1 MMELP
6 EKLQKALS
14 NCSTLPSAPGAVF
27 EILELCRDSD
37 ISITKVAK
45 ILSRDPALSAKT
57 LTVANSPLFGVRSE
71 VTTVD
76 RAVALLGINAT
87 LSFAL
92 SFVLVRSLRKL
103 QKDTFDHSAFW
114 RRSAIAAVTARTMGS
129 YTSKTPSDELFI
141 AGLLQ
146 DIGMLA
152 LNESVPNLYRHLTV
166 SGKWEHSAVMETER
180 QAVGADHAAV
190 SAWLLHRWNLPEKY
204 WRAAAGSHEPETAE
218 GPEKDLVQTAAL
230 ASSIAEIWMHQQN
243 AAAAAEAA
251 RMSVRLFKIPT
262 KTFEAKLREI
272 AIALP
277 EATRNLDIDLGGE
290 EKIFQL
296 FDQARETLVS
306 LTLQIQQQARELAS
320 LSHKDAL
327 TSLYNRAHLDET
339 LPTFFD
345 KSVASGQPLSV
356 IFLDLDHFKRVNDTY
371 GHHAGDQVL
380 TAVAHWI
387 QGALRGDDIVARY
400 GGEEFVCLLPDTDE
414 AGASF
419 VAERL
424 RASIS
429 GRSIATDDGNIV
441 SVTISAGCATRSA
454 RRQFG
459 DMHEL
464 LKSADQCLYAAKGAG
479 RNRVVTLDSIT
490 RN

>member
-1 MMELP
+1 MVELP

-14 NCSTLPSAPGAVF
+14 NCRTLPSAPGAVF
-27 EILELCRDSD
+27 EILELCKDED
-37 ISITKVAK
+37 ISIAKVAR

-57 LTVANSPLFGVRSE
+57 LTVANSPLFGVRAQ
-71 VTTVD
+71 VATVD

-103 QKDTFDHSAFW
+103 QKDTFDHQVFW
-114 RRSAIAAVTARTMGS
+114 RRSAIAAVAARIIGNSTC
-129 YTSKTPSDELFI
+129 KTPADELFL

-152 LNESVPNLYRHLTV
+152 LNESIPNLYRNLAVT
-166 SGKWEHSAVMETER
+166 GKWQHSAVVETEQ
-180 QAVGADHAAV
+180 QALGADHAAV
-190 SAWLLHRWNLPEKY
+190 SAWLLHQWNLPEKY
-204 WRAAAGSHEPETAE
+204 WMAAAGSHEPEAAE
-218 GPEKDLVQTAAL
+218 GAERDLIQTAAL
-230 ASSIAEIWMHQQN
+230 ASSVAEIWMRQEN

-251 RMSVRLFKIPT
+251 QMSDRLFKIPP
-262 KTFEAKLREI
+262 KTFEGKLREI
-272 AIALP
+272 ALALP

-296 FDQARETLVS
+296 YDQARETLMS
-306 LTLQIQQQARELAS
+306 LTLQIQQQARELET

-327 TSLYNRAHLDET
+327 TSLANRAHLDET
-339 LPTFFD
+339 LPMLFD
-345 KSVASGQPLSV
+345 KSIASGQPLSV
-356 IFLDLDHFKRVNDTY
+356 IFLDLDHFKRVNDAY

-380 TAVAHWI
+380 TAVAHLI

-400 GGEEFVCLLPDTDE
+400 GGEEFVCLLPGTDE
-414 AGASF
+414 DGASL

-424 RASIS
+424 RAAIAAL
-429 GRSIATDDGNIV
+429 SIALDDGKTAG
-441 SVTISAGCATRSA
+441 VTISAGCATRSG

-459 DMHEL
+459 NMHDL
-464 LKSADQCLYAAKGAG
+464 LKSADQSMYSAKQAG
-479 RNRVVTLDSIT
+479 RNRVVAFDS
-490 RN
+490 NAHN